1 MPISTP
7 PLMMRRHLDDGGYS
21 GRVEHN
27 GRRTRGRRKSITIRA
42 ARSKGHFSH
51 LLTTMLLYRI
61 IVTIHRRT
69 SSVLCNIDSKS
80 HPAPPRIQHH
90 TSRQDLT
97 LIDVFPSGFFVF
109 TGFFLY
115 FSRVLCGLSSCLCVD
130 QVDKMRE
137 ELVVVTRRRL
147 YIYICTL
154 RTWWSGMIVRSSLGD
169 GRAGGV
175 PVAQAE

>member
-80 HPAPPRIQHH
+80 HPAPPKDTAPHFSARFDVDRCLSIRIFCFYGILFVFFPGAVWPLLLSLCWP
-90 TSRQDLT
+90 SRQDEGGAGCCNT
-97 LIDVFPSGFFVF
+97 
-109 TGFFLY
+109 T
-115 FSRVLCGLSSCLCVD
+115 SS
-130 QVDKMRE
+130 
-137 ELVVVTRRRL
+137 
-147 YIYICTL
+147 IYICTL